1 MLTFPFAEYRNK
13 FPILKNKI
21 QLSSCSQSA
30 ISVNVKEAINTYI
43 QSWETE
49 GMNWGGWMEAVEGAR
64 QEFAALINADP
75 ADVAV
80 VSSVSQAASAI
91 ATSLNFDGNKNKIV
105 LTDMDFPCIGH
116 VWLSQ
121 QDRGAGISFIDAV
134 DNQIPLEKYETAI
147 TNETLLTSVSH
158 VAYYNGFQQDIKEI
172 AKIAHS
178 KGSLLFVDAYQSAG
192 NVAIDVQESNVDF
205 LATGLQKYLLGIPGI
220 AFLYIKKQVAEEL
233 KPKVTGWFGQA
244 DPFAFSIKEVT
255 YANGARKFDS
265 GTPAMINGFAAKSGL
280 KLLLDAGM
288 DRVEAYLKDLSDYTI
303 HYAHEKGLTVKSPHT
318 SDMKG
323 STTAIYVPNANEME
337 AAMKNH
343 GIIVSARKD
352 VIRIAP
358 HFYNT
363 EEDVRE
369 AIDLLVK
376 LS

>member
-1 MLTFPFAEYRNK
+1 MQFPFADYRTK

-30 ISVNVKEAINTYI
+30 ISVEVKEAINTYLK
-43 QSWETE
+43 SWETE
-49 GMNWGGWMEAVEGAR
+49 GMNWGGWMEAVEEAR
-64 QEFAALINADP
+64 EHFATLINADP
-75 ADVAV
+75 ADIAV
-80 VSSVSQAASAI
+80 VSSVSHAASAI
-91 ATSLNFDGNKNKIV
+91 ATSLNYEAYKNKIV

-121 QDRGAGISFIDAV
+121 QDRGAEISFIDAD

-172 AKIAHS
+172 ARIAHS

-192 NVAIDVQESNVDF
+192 NVVIDVKDSDVDF
-205 LATGLQKYLLGIPGI
+205 LASGLQKYLLGIPGI

-233 KPKVTGWFGQA
+233 KPKVTGWFGQG

-255 YANGARKFDS
+255 YASGARKFDT
-265 GTPAMINGFAAKSGL
+265 GTPAMINGFAAKAGL
-280 KLLLDAGM
+280 KQLLDVGM
-288 DRVEAYLKDLSDYTI
+288 EQVEPYLKELSDFTI
-303 HYAHEKGLTVKSPHT
+303 QYALEKGLTVKSPL
-318 SDMKG
+318 SAEWKG
-323 STTAIYVPNANEME
+323 SSTAIYIPNASEME
-337 AAMKNH
+337 GAMKQH

-363 EEDVRE
+363 KEDIQE
-369 AIDLLVK
+369 AVDLLVR